1 MNKHELRQIIKE
13 EISKVLNEAD
23 AKINIDKLKQILK
36 QASEATNNNGKKI
49 LNGNINEFLKFIQLA
64 ITSFENKDA
73 SWGDKVNGTPLL
85 YMFLTNR
92 YKGEDKDK
100 WQAFNEIM
108 QEFSA
113 ASYTSEKEGDLNPE
127 KSIDYLQDALTK
139 LQQYIDSF

>member
-49 LNGNINEFLKFIQLA
+49 LNGDINNFLKFIQLA
-64 ITSFENKDA
+64 ITSFKNKDA
-73 SWGDKVNGTPLL
+73 SWGDKVTGTPLL

-92 YKGEDKDK
+92 YKGEDKEK

-139 LQQYIDSF
+139 LQQYVDSF